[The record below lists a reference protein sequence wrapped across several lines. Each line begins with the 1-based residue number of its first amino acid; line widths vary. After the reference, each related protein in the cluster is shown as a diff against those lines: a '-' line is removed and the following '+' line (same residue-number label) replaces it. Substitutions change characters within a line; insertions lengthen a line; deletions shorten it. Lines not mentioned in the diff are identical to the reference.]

1 MVKFGILRKGS
12 TNNVLTFSAADQT
25 QTMQDQMSGAAS
37 SMPQDSK
44 AAFKAEWEAL
54 EITEY
59 NFVLQN
65 VEAELCARENINGGG
80 PTAHQNNIK

>member
-1 MVKFGILRKGS
+1 MVNFGILRKGS

-80 PTAHQNNIK
+80 QTAHQNNIK